1 MQNAKYIKIHEN
13 IKKYKNKSLCTN
25 LQYERECGH
34 LNEEKMQIMLLKC
47 IFIYL
52 SIFISNSEVK
62 LEMIK
67 RLKFFE
73 LEEINDKMAYQINL
87 KKIFQE
93 KDINSTRSRNSK
105 K

>member
-1 MQNAKYIKIHEN
+1 MQNAKCEKIQEN
-13 IKKYKNKSLCTN
+13 TRKYKNWSLCTN

-47 IFIYL
+47 IFICL

-62 LEMIK
+62 LEMIE

-73 LEEINDKMAYQINL
+73 IEG
-87 KKIFQE
+87 KKG
-93 KDINSTRSRNSK
+93 K
-105 K
+105 KKVIQF